1 MINKN
6 FNKMELFELFVG
18 FIQLLS
24 YGELQEQVGNNDL
37 DKKLDEQNNFYLKTI
52 IENQKLI
59 LKKLNKISECK
70 ESNNIYL
77 SVSKEDEK
85 RLKEILG
92 NNNIIG

>member
-24 YGELQEQVGNNDL
+24 YGELKEQVGNNDL
-37 DKKLDEQNNFYLKTI
+37 DRKLDEQNNFYLKTI

-59 LKKLNKISECK
+59 LQKLNSISEYK
-70 ESNNIYL
+70 EHQDIYL
-77 SVSKEDEK
+77 NVSKQDSK
-85 RLKEILG
+85 HLKELLYK
-92 NNNIIG
+92 NNIID